1 MFHTTYS
8 ILVAPLSFCMLHQLK
23 RAIPPRFWPRLWYH
37 YAKGYLHA
45 AKAKHPARSMTVI
58 GVTGTDGKTTT
69 SSMIYH
75 CLNHVGKK
83 AGLLATTHFAWANH
97 YEINETHKTSMSP
110 GKLNHYLNQIKD
122 AGMEYLVLE
131 SSSHAL
137 DQGRLVGIPIHTAVI
152 TNLSHEH
159 LDYHRTMEKYR
170 RAKSKLFRHAKHGVI
185 FGDDPFLAP
194 LKNYPRQTQTFG
206 KRPHNDL
213 YFDAVQTTPAG
224 ISFTVHYQ
232 NKTYDF
238 TLPLFGAHNALNAIA
253 AVAACQSVGVS
264 IETCRDALRTFTG
277 VAGRMEKVSTDLPFT
292 VLIDY
297 AVTPQAFTALFE
309 AARPIDSGRLIAVFG
324 ACGDRDQLKRP
335 ITGKIA
341 NQLCDAVIITD
352 EEPYYEDAKQIR
364 DMIFSGIPK
373 DTTKEIYVIAD
384 RTEAIRKA
392 LSIAKPHDVITVSG
406 MGDQTSMVI
415 GSQLIPWSDRE
426 TIKTIAKEIANQ

>member
-1 MFHTTYS
+1 MFRTTYS
-8 ILVAPLSFCMLHQLK
+8 ILVESLYFCMLHQLK

-45 AKAKHPARSMTVI
+45 AKAKYPARHMTVI

-75 CLNHVGKK
+75 CLNHAGKK
-83 AGLLATTHFAWANH
+83 VGLLATTHFAWADH

-170 RAKSKLFRHAKHGVI
+170 KAKGKLFRHAKHGVI
-185 FGDDPFLAP
+185 FGDDPFLAS
-194 LKNYPRQTQTFG
+194 LKHYPSQTQTFG
-206 KRPHNDL
+206 KQSHNDL
-213 YFDAVQTTPAG
+213 YFDTVQTTPAG
-224 ISFTVHYQ
+224 ISFTVNYQ
-232 NKTYDF
+232 SKTYDF

-253 AVAACQSVGVS
+253 CVAACQSVGVS

-277 VAGRMEKVSTDLPFT
+277 VAGRMEKVATDLPFT

-392 LSIAKPHDVITVSG
+392 LSIAKPHDIITVSG

-426 TIKTIAKEIANQ
+426 TIKTLAKEIANQ

>member
-1 MFHTTYS
+1 
-8 ILVAPLSFCMLHQLK
+8 MLHQLK

-45 AKAKHPARSMTVI
+45 AKANYPARHMTVI
-58 GVTGTDGKTTT
+58 GITGTDGKTTT

-75 CLNHVGKK
+75 CLNHAHKK
-83 AGLLATTHFAWANH
+83 VGLLATTHFAWADH

-170 RAKSKLFRHAKHGVI
+170 KAKGKLFRHAKHGVI

-206 KRPHNDL
+206 KQSHNDL
-213 YFDAVQTTPAG
+213 YFDTVQTTPAG
-224 ISFTVHYQ
+224 INFTVHYQ

-253 AVAACQSVGVS
+253 CVAACQSVGVS
-264 IETCRDALRTFTG
+264 IETCCDALKTFTG
-277 VAGRMEKVSTDLPFT
+277 VAGRMEKVPTDLPFT

-392 LSIAKPHDVITVSG
+392 LAIAKPHDIITVSG

-415 GSQLIPWSDRE
+415 GSELIPWSDRE
-426 TIKTIAKEIANQ
+426 TIKTLAKEIANQ